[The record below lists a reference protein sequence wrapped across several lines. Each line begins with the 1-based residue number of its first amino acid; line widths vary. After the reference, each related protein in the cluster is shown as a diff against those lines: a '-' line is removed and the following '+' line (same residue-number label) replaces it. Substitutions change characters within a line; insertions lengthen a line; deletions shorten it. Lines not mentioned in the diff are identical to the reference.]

1 MQALISPNEKVLD
14 AEGNVLGDRVAE
26 VEQDAFPVAPP
37 LFWTP
42 CADDVVADRFY
53 WTDGEILPVP
63 APPPPP
69 PPASVTLPQGG
80 GPAVL

>member
-1 MQALISPNEKVLD
+1 MTLQALISPNEKVLD

-26 VEQDAFPVAPP
+26 VEQDTFPVAPP

-42 CADDVVADRFY
+42 CANDVVADQFY
-53 WTDGEILPVP
+53 WADGEILPVP
-63 APPPPP
+63 PPPSPEPVAPPK
-69 PPASVTLPQGG
+69 GG

>member
-1 MQALISPNEKVLD
+1 MHALVSPNEKVLD
-14 AEGNVLGDRVAE
+14 WVGSLLGDRVAE
-26 VEQDAFPVAPP
+26 VAQDTFPVAPP

-42 CADDVVADRFY
+42 CADDVVADQFY

-63 APPPPP
+63 SPPPPEP
-69 PPASVTLPQGG
+69 VTLPDGG

>member
-26 VEQDAFPVAPP
+26 VEQDTFPVAPP

-42 CADDVVADRFY
+42 CADGVVPDQFY
-53 WTDGEILPVP
+53 WADGEILPVP
-63 APPPPP
+63 PTPPPPP
-69 PPASVTLPQGG
+69 PVEMPEGG